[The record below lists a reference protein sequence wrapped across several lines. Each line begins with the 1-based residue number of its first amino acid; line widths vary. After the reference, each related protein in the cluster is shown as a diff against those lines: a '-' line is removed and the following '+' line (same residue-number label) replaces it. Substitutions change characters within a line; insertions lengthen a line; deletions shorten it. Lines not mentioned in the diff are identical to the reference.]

1 MIWCKPLPSK
11 INIRVTFK
19 LQEHLLSVL
28 QTLKVETSEKDIK
41 RGSMD
46 VQRED
51 MDLVI
56 SIFAD
61 DLVAARSLSN
71 SILRLLKTST
81 DVVDIINSDTPK

>member
-1 MIWCKPLPSK
+1 MPSE
-11 INIRVTFK
+11 INIKVTFK
-19 LQEHLLSVL
+19 LKENLLSVL

-46 VQRED
+46 IWRED

-56 SIFAD
+56 KINAD

>member
-1 MIWCKPLPSK
+1 MNWCKSLPSEIK
-11 INIRVTFK
+11 IRVTFDSH
-19 LQEHLLSVL
+19 EHLSSVL
-28 QTLKVETSEKDIK
+28 QTLKVETSERDIK

-46 VQRED
+46 VWEEN

-56 SIFAD
+56 NILAD

-81 DVVDIINSDTPK
+81 DVVDIISSDTP

>member
-1 MIWCKPLPSK
+1 MPSE
-11 INIRVTFK
+11 INIRIAFK
-19 LQEHLLSVL
+19 SQEQLISVL
-28 QTLKVETSEKDIK
+28 QSLKVETSEKDIR

-46 VQRED
+46 VWRAD

-56 SIFAD
+56 RILAD

-81 DVVDIINSDTPK
+81 DVVDIISSDTPK

>member
-1 MIWCKPLPSK
+1 M
-11 INIRVTFK
+11 TFK

-46 VQRED
+46 VWQED
-51 MDLVI
+51 MELVI
-56 SIFAD
+56 KIIAD

-81 DVVDIINSDTPK
+81 DVVDIISSDTPK

>member
-1 MIWCKPLPSK
+1 
-11 INIRVTFK
+11 
-19 LQEHLLSVL
+19 L
-28 QTLKVETSEKDIK
+28 QTLKVETSEREIK

-46 VQRED
+46 VWAEK

-56 SIFAD
+56 NILAD

-81 DVVDIINSDTPK
+81 DVVDIISSDTP